1 MGGKK
6 SKICIK
12 PVHFSLQVTER
23 DNAVSITFSSTSVSR
38 SNTVE
43 IEQTTDK
50 ERKKKNLNETDFTE
64 SFMIIF
70 NALFIFLCH
79 AFFSSPND
87 LTCNTVLFV
96 CLQPCIYCNVHTV
109 MLIVNYLFL
118 LKHHPMMGWCWYIWK
133 LLVREWMVCI
143 HTLYIFLFS
152 CNIVLSP

>member
-1 MGGKK
+1 M
-6 SKICIK
+6 
-12 PVHFSLQVTER
+12 HFSLQVTEHN
-23 DNAVSITFSSTSVSR
+23 NAVLILSSFILVKIHNNVDRTNYR
-38 SNTVE
+38 
-43 IEQTTDK
+43 QG
-50 ERKKKNLNETDFTE
+50 KKKLEWNGFYRKLYDNFWMHYL
-64 SFMIIF
+64 FFVPCIF
-70 NALFIFLCH
+70 F
-79 AFFSSPND
+79 SPND

-109 MLIVNYLFL
+109 MLIVNYQFL